1 MSYGVFL
8 EFVVLACFGVAAMLA
23 VPRPD
28 FGHVFPSADEADER
42 LATDEDIRAIC
53 AEFDEMLVDK
63 GLLTGDQLDLIRHGR
78 KAQAVVTG
86 MRPTGAV
93 REDFREVELAVMV
106 SRLGGGQFPAHERA
120 LIPVS
125 SLGKVSPGSVIDTYY
140 RPGDESAIA
149 VRVPPS

>member
-8 EFVVLACFGVAAMLA
+8 EFVVLACFGAAAMLA

-28 FGHVFPSADEADER
+28 FGYVYPPADEADER
-42 LATDEDIRAIC
+42 LATDEDILAIC
-53 AEFDEMLVDK
+53 AEFDEMLVGK

-86 MRPTGAV
+86 MRPTGAA

-125 SLGKVSPGSVIDTYY
+125 SLGNVSPGSVIDAYY